1 MSFFSRESPPRQETP
16 ESSLERLRIKEQWEA
31 QVRTL
36 DKLGILEIFPESKD
50 LGIRGV
56 DGKEYPVPT
65 AEAIEARLAANQEL
79 VARKMEQ
86 GFTKMLI
93 VPFGYPLDKLVD
105 KYRKAI
111 LRHHKEGKLL
121 ATKEGPS
128 DPDEPLELNEGEPV
142 YAWSE
147 YQDADRNG
155 KLIYNPQSFKGS
167 HGGKTKAEILQIPES
182 AWQIV
187 LLEDMP
193 NIPRAGRGKTIEG
206 RKQVEAGKS
215 PEEYLELLRKE
226 KAYKGE
232 EGLTPEADLLYALTK
247 LEETNQVANDYQGK
261 GSISYQLGAFF
272 PSSGDVPS
280 SFWSRYLRRAYLD
293 WNGPSHRSV
302 SFGARLA
309 VRV

>member
-1 MSFFSRESPPRQETP
+1 MAFYSRESPARRESP
-16 ESSLERLRIKEQWEA
+16 ESSLERLKIKEQWET

-56 DGKEYPVPT
+56 DGKEYPVPN

-121 ATKEGPS
+121 ATKESPS
-128 DPDEPLELNEGEPV
+128 DPDEPLDLNEGEPV
-142 YAWSE
+142 YTWSE

-155 KLIYNPQSFKGS
+155 KLVYNPQSFGRS
-167 HGGKTKAEILQIPES
+167 HGGKTKAEMLQDPKN
-182 AWQIV
+182 AWAVV

-193 NIPRAGRGKTIEG
+193 NIPRAGRGKTVEG

-232 EGLTPEADLLYALTK
+232 EGLTPEADLLYALTQ

-272 PSSGDVPS
+272 PSSGNVPLS
-280 SFWSRYLRRAYLD
+280 CWDRNYRRANLD
-293 WNGPSHRSV
+293 GYD
-302 SFGARLA
+302 
-309 VRV
+309 